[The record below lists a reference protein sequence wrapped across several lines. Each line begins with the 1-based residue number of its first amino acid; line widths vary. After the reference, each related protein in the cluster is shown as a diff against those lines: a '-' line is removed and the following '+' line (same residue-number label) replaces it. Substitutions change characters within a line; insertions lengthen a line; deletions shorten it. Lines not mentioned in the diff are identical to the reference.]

1 VKKILLI
8 ALSAISSTLLTSCTT
23 ITVDAPQP
31 AELSLRH
38 PDLRAARTAVVEPQ

>member
-1 VKKILLI
+1 MKKLVLLVPLLT
-8 ALSAISSTLLTSCTT
+8 AALLTSCTT